1 MSNNINSIYRI
12 HKLVSNIPAVQ
23 QNTQVSEVWA
33 QIFELNESNPNKK
46 SAAVAERLGWALREL
61 DLARLEL
68 LSTGHPES
76 LYENAINHLEHAFS
90 PMLLSNTWN
99 SVQQY
104 LVAQTL
110 QTLAIYSQV
119 VPNEE
124 ELIKE
129 DDLNELYARISE
141 LEDFLKKSELP
152 SRLQSLIQ
160 RHINLIKQA
169 LAEYPIAGARALL
182 EARRAAYG
190 EFFEITAFENA
201 KNGSESWGKLEKI
214 WELAN
219 KAIDGAIK
227 VDAAIQIAD
236 KVSTLIK
243 FLPK

>member
-12 HKLVSNIPAVQ
+12 LKLVSNIPAVQ

-68 LSTGHPES
+68 LNTGLSES

-90 PMLLSNTWN
+90 PMLLPSTWN

-129 DDLNELYARISE
+129 DDLNELYARITE
-141 LEDFLKKSELP
+141 LEEFLENSELP
-152 SRLQSLIQ
+152 SRLQSLIK
-160 RHINLIKQA
+160 RHINLIRQA
-169 LAEYPIAGARALL
+169 LAEYPIAGAKALI
-182 EARRAAYG
+182 EARRSAVGELIELKGQFEDVPKDSPELNKLSELWENVNTVTDTALKVYG
-190 EFFEITAFENA
+190 LIEIGQ
-201 KNGSESWGKLEKI
+201 KVI
-214 WELAN
+214 EL
-219 KAIDGAIK
+219 
-227 VDAAIQIAD
+227 
-236 KVSTLIK
+236 
-243 FLPK
+243 LPS